1 MDSGTG
7 DVAGM
12 VELNKKEVIMP
23 GGDRKG
29 PMGEGPMT
37 GRGLGLCAGNDTPGS
52 ATEINQGRGMGRGFG
67 RGMGRGFGRA
77 NRHGQPRGWGFR
89 FRMRDLYTEQ
99 EAPRE
104 QIKSNKVKKKK
115 KSK

>member
-1 MDSGTG
+1 MEG
-7 DVAGM
+7 VAVI

-52 ATEINQGRGMGRGFG
+52 VTDNEQLRGIGRGMGRGS
-67 RGMGRGFGRA
+67 GRGF
-77 NRHGQPRGWGFR
+77 RHGQMRGRWGFR
-89 FRMRDLYTEQ
+89 FRVRDNFTDRPGMPEN
-99 EAPRE
+99 ANA
-104 QIKSNKVKKKK
+104 KKVKKKK
-115 KSK
+115 NK